1 MYHKVAIITT
11 NILVADQLKF
21 AFNKLYDVNIYKSSL
36 ALHHAIEQ
44 GIIFRAIIADDELVG
59 ANGISLRKTLITLG
73 YGLIPFIILL
83 KVITNKDRKVAM
95 QERIT
100 EIFSKPLN
108 INSLKIRLPYLI
120 ENYNYN
126 KGSTTAAPGFK
137 LPLAK
142 RIFDIV
148 FSGLAMVIFSP
159 VFLIIAVLI
168 RIESKGP
175 IIYFSLRVGSG
186 YNVFKFFKFRSM
198 YIDSDKIL
206 NKPLHSNQY
215 LPDSSAPISKNA
227 VVKELCKECAL
238 AGTSCTNPLYNDN
251 EVSCEKL
258 HNERRDNKPNVRFT
272 KLKNDPGVTK
282 IGSFIRH
289 FNLDDLPQLWNVFI
303 GDMSIVG
310 NRPLPLYE
318 AEKITTD
325 KYAMRFMAPAGLTGL
340 WHVEKKEQKEM
351 SEDERLGLDNNY
363 AMKYSFG
370 NDMKLILRTFPAL
383 FQSEKV

>member
-206 NKPLHSNQY
+206 NKPLHLNQY

-340 WHVEKKEQKEM
+340 WQVEKKEQKEM

>member
-137 LPLAK
+137 LPLGK

-168 RIESKGP
+168 TIESKGS

-206 NKPLHSNQY
+206 NKPLHLNQY

-258 HNERRDNKPNVRFT
+258 HNERRDNKPNIRFT
-272 KLKNDPGVTK
+272 KLKNDSGVTK

-351 SEDERLGLDNNY
+351 SEDEKLGLDNNY

>member
-11 NILVADQLKF
+11 NILVADQVKF

-44 GIIFRAIIADDELVG
+44 GIIFRAIITDDELVG

-168 RIESKGP
+168 TIESKGP

-198 YIDSDKIL
+198 YIDSGKIL
-206 NKPLHSNQY
+206 NKPLHLNQY

-258 HNERRDNKPNVRFT
+258 HNERRDNKPNVNFT

-340 WHVEKKEQKEM
+340 WQVEKKEQKEM

>member
-11 NILVADQLKF
+11 NILVADQVKF

-44 GIIFRAIIADDELVG
+44 GIIFRAIITDDELVG

-206 NKPLHSNQY
+206 NKPLHLNQN

-340 WHVEKKEQKEM
+340 WQVEKKEQKEM

>member
-11 NILVADQLKF
+11 NILVADQVKF

-44 GIIFRAIIADDELVG
+44 GIIFRAIITDDELVG

-340 WHVEKKEQKEM
+340 WQVEKKEQKEM

>member
-11 NILVADQLKF
+11 NILVADQVKF

-44 GIIFRAIIADDELVG
+44 GIIFRAIITDDELVG

-206 NKPLHSNQY
+206 NKPLHLNQY

-258 HNERRDNKPNVRFT
+258 HNERRDNKPNIRFT

-340 WHVEKKEQKEM
+340 WQVEKKEQKEM

>member
-44 GIIFRAIIADDELVG
+44 GIIFRAIITDDELVG

-206 NKPLHSNQY
+206 NKPLHLNQY

-340 WHVEKKEQKEM
+340 WQVEKKEQKEM

>member
-11 NILVADQLKF
+11 NILVADQVKF

-142 RIFDIV
+142 RIFDIF

-206 NKPLHSNQY
+206 NKPLHLNQY

-258 HNERRDNKPNVRFT
+258 HNERRDNKPNIRFT
-272 KLKNDPGVTK
+272 KLKNDSGVTK

-340 WHVEKKEQKEM
+340 WQVEKKEQKEM

>member
-11 NILVADQLKF
+11 NILVADQVKF

-44 GIIFRAIIADDELVG
+44 GIIFRAIITDDELVG

-126 KGSTTAAPGFK
+126 KGSITAAPGFK

-340 WHVEKKEQKEM
+340 WQVEKKEQKEM

>member
-1 MYHKVAIITT
+1 MYHKIAIITT
-11 NILVADQLKF
+11 NILIADEVKF

-44 GIIFRAIIADDELVG
+44 GITFRAIITDDELIG

-73 YGLIPFIILL
+73 YGLIPFIILV

-126 KGSTTAAPGFK
+126 KGSNTAASGFK

-142 RIFDIV
+142 RIFDVI

-159 VFLIIAVLI
+159 LFLVIAVLI
-168 RIESKGP
+168 KIESKGS
-175 IIYFSLRVGSG
+175 IIYFELRVGSG

-198 YIDSDKIL
+198 YIDSQKIL
-206 NKPLHSNQY
+206 NNHLNLNQN
-215 LPDSSAPISKNA
+215 LPDSLSPITKNGI
-227 VVKELCKECAL
+227 VKELCKECAV
-238 AGTSCTNPLYNDN
+238 AGISCTNPLYNDN
-251 EVSCEKL
+251 EISCEKL
-258 HNERRDNKPNVRFT
+258 YNERRENKPNIRFS
-272 KLKNDPGVTK
+272 KLKNNSGVTK
-282 IGSFIRH
+282 TGSFIRH
-289 FNLDDLPQLWNVFI
+289 FSLDKLPQLWNVFI

-310 NRPLPLYE
+310 NKPLPLYE

-340 WHVEKKEQKEM
+340 WQVEKRGQKEM

-383 FQSEKV
+383 FHSEKV